1 MVSMKDI
8 SQRCGV
14 SVATVSK
21 ALNNHSDIS
30 EATKKMIRNC
40 AREMGY
46 FPNSSARALK
56 TNRTFNLGVLFVD
69 RARNGLT
76 HSFFA
81 KVLDSFKVTAEA
93 SGYDLTFIN
102 CDRTTQKM
110 TFLEHSR
117 YRGVDGVVVAAVD
130 FESEEVVDLVR
141 SDLPVVTIDHSFDNK
156 PSIISD
162 NVKGIHDLVSY
173 IVGCGHTRIAYI
185 TGGDTSSVTRN
196 RVSSF
201 YRTLGEYGITIPD
214 IYLQQGDYRNPGL
227 CKEKTEILLDLKV
240 PPTCILYPDDFSMIG
255 GLNALN
261 ERGLTAGKDVSVAGY
276 DGIDIALYLEPKFT
290 TISQDCEAIGREAA
304 EKLIGLIEHPKT
316 TLMERCVIPGKLL
329 PGDSVKVLS
338 KRSGA

>member
-130 FESEEVVDLVR
+130 FESEEVVDLV
-141 SDLPVVTIDHSFDNK
+141 K
-156 PSIISD
+156 
-162 NVKGIHDLVSY
+162 
-173 IVGCGHTRIAYI
+173 
-185 TGGDTSSVTRN
+185 
-196 RVSSF
+196 
-201 YRTLGEYGITIPD
+201 
-214 IYLQQGDYRNPGL
+214 
-227 CKEKTEILLDLKV
+227 
-240 PPTCILYPDDFSMIG
+240 
-255 GLNALN
+255 
-261 ERGLTAGKDVSVAGY
+261 
-276 DGIDIALYLEPKFT
+276 
-290 TISQDCEAIGREAA
+290 IGRA
-304 EKLIGLIEHPKT
+304 H
-316 TLMERCVIPGKLL
+316 V
-329 PGDSVKVLS
+329 
-338 KRSGA
+338 

>member
-56 TNRTFNLGVLFVD
+56 TNRTYNLGVLFVD

-76 HSFFA
+76 HGFFA

-93 SGYDLTFIN
+93 GGYDLTFIN
-102 CDRTTQKM
+102 CNRTTQKM

-117 YRGVDGVVVAAVD
+117 YRGVDGVVIAAVD
-130 FESEEVVDLVR
+130 FESEEVLDLVK

-156 PSIISD
+156 PSIVSD
-162 NVKGIHDLVSY
+162 NVRGIHDLVSY
-173 IVGCGHTRIAYI
+173 IISRGHSRIAYI
-185 TGGDTSSVTRN
+185 NGGDNSSVTRN

-201 YRTLGEYGITIPD
+201 YRTLSEYGISIPD
-214 IYLQQGDYRNPGL
+214 SYLQAGDYRNPEL
-227 CKEKTEILLDLKV
+227 CKEKTELLLNLKT
-240 PPTCILYPDDFSMIG
+240 PPTCILYPDDLSVIG
-255 GLNALN
+255 GINALKD
-261 ERGLTAGKDVSVAGY
+261 RGMAVGEDISIAGY
-276 DGIDIALYLEPKFT
+276 DGIDIARYLEPKFT
-290 TISQDCEAIGREAA
+290 TIEQDCTTIGREAA
-304 EKLIGLIEHPKT
+304 EKLIGLIEHPRT
-316 TLMERCVIPGKLL
+316 TLMERCVVPGKLL
-329 PGDSVKVLS
+329 EGDSVKDIS
-338 KRSGA
+338 